1 VDVPEEPV
9 PAWALP
15 DGTVPDGTVPDGK
28 VPDGKVLEG
37 LMPGAGAGAVG
48 TCPGTDGA
56 TTATTDPLTAC
67 ADTAAV
73 VAAGDAL

>member
-15 DGTVPDGTVPDGK
+15 DGTVPDET
-28 VPDGKVLEG
+28 VLEG

-48 TCPGTDGA
+48 TCPGADGT
-56 TTATTDPLTAC
+56 TTATPDPLTAC

-73 VAAGDAL
+73 VAAGAAL